1 MKWLNELLGFAALSA
16 GYLLLL
22 AWLPVAIWIAV
33 KLTKRFKSRA
43 TKIAGGV
50 GLFLLF
56 FVLPFGDEIAG
67 RMYFNYLCATQAGVK
82 VYQTVELPAEYWDE
96 AGRARYLKPNGDL
109 DNAVLGGRFSEPA
122 AKNMHS
128 SALGIDK
135 YRHQVVDNSTQQ
147 TLGEVINFLHWGGWM
162 SRTLNPHPSAV
173 DCKEFHGN
181 EFWRNFY
188 SGLFKPAKN

>member
-1 MKWLNELLGFAALSA
+1 MKWLDDLFGFAALSA

-33 KLTKRFKSRA
+33 KLAKRFKSRA

-82 VYQTVELPAEYWDE
+82 VYQTVDLPAEYWDE
-96 AGRARYLKPNGDL
+96 AGKPKFYDEKNGNFRL
-109 DNAVLGGRFSEPA
+109 EGYRIEYATGTYSPSLHIDNAGYKRIDKQSGQVLGEETDFR
-122 AKNMHS
+122 
-128 SALGIDK
+128 
-135 YRHQVVDNSTQQ
+135 Y
-147 TLGEVINFLHWGGWM
+147 WGGWM
-162 SRTLNPHPSAV
+162 ERSFSLHNTATS
-173 DCKEFHGN
+173 CKG
-181 EFWRNFY
+181 
-188 SGLFKPAKN
+188 GLERSSNLIKQIFKPKKS